1 MKPSLFFATSLIAL
15 AGTAQAAI
23 IFDYQAN
30 PGTTAALYNPS
41 VSDGVSITGQTV
53 TNASGGALGQKT
65 GTNYVNSVLSP
76 NVNVGTGGT
85 WTLTLS
91 FTVTEDVTID
101 SIALNLFTFNGSN
114 QIQNSNRKGAYMFN
128 LKLGDT
134 VLASCADSSLTYAGT
149 GDVTPSGAQKA
160 SVETLGQ
167 RGGSSGV
174 REESSLDKAVTL
186 TAGETYSMEL
196 SLSRGAETNGY
207 FVGLGAIELNTVP
220 EPATASLG
228 LAGLAVLLLRR
239 RKR

>member
-1 MKPSLFFATSLIAL
+1 MKPSLFFAASLIAL

-30 PGTTAALYNPS
+30 PGTTTALYDPS
-41 VSDGVSITGQTV
+41 VSEGVSITGQTV
-53 TNASGGALGQKT
+53 TNGSGAALLQKT
-65 GTNYVNSVLSP
+65 GTNYVNSFLSP

-114 QIQNSNRKGAYMFN
+114 QIQNSNRKGAYTFN

-149 GDVTPSGAQKA
+149 RGYHCFRRT
-160 SVETLGQ
+160 EGQ
-167 RGGSSGV
+167 RGDTGAAGRFFRSEGRV
-174 REESSLDKAVTL
+174 FPGQGCYLDGGRDLFHGAFSVPGGGNQWVFCR
-186 TAGETYSMEL
+186 AG
-196 SLSRGAETNGY
+196 GH
-207 FVGLGAIELNTVP
+207 
-220 EPATASLG
+220 
-228 LAGLAVLLLRR
+228 
-239 RKR
+239 

>member
-1 MKPSLFFATSLIAL
+1 MKPSLFFAASLIAL

-30 PGTTAALYNPS
+30 PGTATTLYDPS
-41 VSDGVSITGQTV
+41 VSEGVSITGQTV
-53 TNASGGALGQKT
+53 TNGSGAALLQKT
-65 GTNYVNSVLSP
+65 GTNYVNSFLSP

-114 QIQNSNRKGAYMFN
+114 QIQNSNRKGAYTFN

-149 GDVTPSGAQKA
+149 GDITPSGAQKA

-228 LAGLAVLLLRR
+228 LAGLTVLLLRR
-239 RKR
+239 RRG